1 MQMQNIQQQI
11 VECVKVYYEHL
22 LKLTNCL
29 HVKPTNVFFTI
40 VFRASLLP
48 YLRLVIANMKR
59 NVLIG
64 HKEVVIVWEESGFV
78 SMNYNALLTTPK
90 ANVRIKPIVLV
101 VTTKSTLTCTN
112 CGKIGHLVETCRNIK
127 KEVLVVPIV
136 IVKST

>member
-1 MQMQNIQQQI
+1 
-11 VECVKVYYEHL
+11 
-22 LKLTNCL
+22 
-29 HVKPTNVFFTI
+29 
-40 VFRASLLP
+40 
-48 YLRLVIANMKR
+48 
-59 NVLIG
+59 
-64 HKEVVIVWEESGFV
+64 
-78 SMNYNALLTTPK
+78 MNYNALLTTPK

>member
-1 MQMQNIQQQI
+1 MQNIQQQI

-22 LKLTNCL
+22 LKLTNYL

-48 YLRLVIANMKR
+48 YLRLTTASMKR
-59 NVLIG
+59 NIFNE
-64 HKEVVIVWEESGFV
+64 HKEVVIVCEENGPV

-90 ANVRIKPIVLV
+90 ANVRIKPIVLAM
-101 VTTKSTLTCTN
+101 TTKLALICTN
-112 CGKIGHLVETCRNIK
+112 CGKIGHLVETCHNIK
-127 KEVLVVPIV
+127 KEVLVVPIS